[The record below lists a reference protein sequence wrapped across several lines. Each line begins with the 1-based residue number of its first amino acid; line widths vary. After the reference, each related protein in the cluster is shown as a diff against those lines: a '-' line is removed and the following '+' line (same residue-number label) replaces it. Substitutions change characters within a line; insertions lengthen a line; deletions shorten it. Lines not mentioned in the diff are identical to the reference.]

1 MSSQYLFG
9 DTGLA
14 TQRLRVLA
22 EVFAD
27 SSRAFLRDTATAK
40 LRLALDLGCGPGYST
55 HLLADVL
62 QCDRVAGLDNSEHF
76 ILLAQG
82 TRTSRVSFQLHDVT
96 AVPFPVGLSDLLY
109 CRLLLTH
116 LTDPRAVVGK
126 WAMQLEPNGLLLIE
140 EVERIHT
147 RNRVFSTYLKI
158 LEAVMT
164 HQSNRLYI
172 GPVLDGL
179 EDPPL
184 LKRRV
189 SQIRRFPVSTDKAA
203 TMFSLNLQTWKT
215 QPFVR
220 ASYAPAL
227 IEQLEQDLAA
237 LIEKPGRET
246 EIEWEL
252 RQIVFERA

>member
-14 TQRLRVLA
+14 TQRLQVLA
-22 EVFAD
+22 EVFVD
-27 SSRAFLRDTATAK
+27 SSRAFLRDTVTAK

-76 ILLAQG
+76 ISLAQK
-82 TRTSRVSFQLHDVT
+82 TRTSRVSFHLHDVT

-116 LTDPRAVVGK
+116 LTDPQAVVGK
-126 WAMQLEPNGLLLIE
+126 WATQLEPNGRLLIE

-147 RNRVFSTYLKI
+147 RNGLFSTYLKI

-172 GPVLDGL
+172 GPALDGL
-179 EDPPL
+179 KDPPL

-203 TMFSLNLQTWKT
+203 TMFFLNLQTWKD
-215 QPFVR
+215 QPFIR
-220 ASYAPAL
+220 AHYSASMMT
-227 IEQLEQDLAA
+227 QLETDLRT
-237 LIEKPGRET
+237 LTKTESRER

-252 RQIVFERA
+252 RQIAFERV